1 MEFNI
6 VHEIIEDKSRFIGYV
21 LSDFTSIDSIKDIVK
36 ELKKEHK
43 KARHVCFAY
52 SCKIEGVENKRYS
65 DDGEPSGTAGI
76 PILSTIESTN
86 SENILVLVVRYFGG
100 KKLGASKL
108 LRTYRRCARES
119 IELLKEN

>member
-1 MEFNI
+1 MEFDVI
-6 VHEIIEDKSRFIGYV
+6 HEIVENKSRFIGYI
-21 LSDFTSIDSIKDIVK
+21 LRDFTSIDIVKDIAK
-36 ELKKEHK
+36 DLKKEHK

-52 SCKIEGVENKRYS
+52 SCRIDGIENKRYS

-86 SENILVLVVRYFGG
+86 TENVLVLVVRYFGG

-119 IELLKEN
+119 IELLKKD